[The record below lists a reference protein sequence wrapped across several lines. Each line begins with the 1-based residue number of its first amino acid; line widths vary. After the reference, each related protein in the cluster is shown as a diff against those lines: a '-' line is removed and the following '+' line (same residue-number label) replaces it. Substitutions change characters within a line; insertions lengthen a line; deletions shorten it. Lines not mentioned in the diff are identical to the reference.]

1 MRAILLFLCA
11 TAALSASAQSNFKE
25 GSNAFAH
32 YTKTGE
38 TKHLTTAKKHIDAV
52 YKTRRDQSNSRVNML
67 RAMIYGAMAY
77 ADSARTIKNDKDP
90 IDIAYQALRRIPSRE
105 LMRQPNQVKYVKQ
118 NLAYAHIFKAKKALE
133 KQAYEEAY
141 GHYLQ
146 VRDLAQGNYN
156 VDYNLA
162 VLAGET
168 GKYEE
173 SVRYY
178 GRLLNRGDS
187 PSSHYLELAE
197 IHRKKGDRTAVL
209 KTLQEARRK
218 FPEDRAVLMNLLQ
231 EYAQTD
237 DHRAIAAI
245 VDQAIKFEPENAE
258 LGYLAGYAK
267 ENTGNI
273 AAAKKHYRRVLQLDG
288 NNYEANLALGL
299 IYLNDF
305 LKDADNAE
313 ARHEAQNLLLKANEI
328 RPYEVNALKSLELYY
343 EKAGDPA
350 QFDRVRLLL
359 NQLGRNR

>member
-1 MRAILLFLCA
+1 MRAILLFLFA
-11 TAALSASAQSNFKE
+11 TASLAAAAQSNFKE
-25 GSNAFAH
+25 GGNAFAH

-38 TKHLTTAKKHIDAV
+38 VKHLATAKKHIDAI
-52 YKTRRDQSNSRVNML
+52 YKTRRDSSNVRVNIL
-67 RAMIYGAMAY
+67 RAMMYSAMAY
-77 ADSARTIKNDKDP
+77 SDSARSIKNDLDP
-90 IDIAYQALRRIPSRE
+90 IDIAYAALRRIPSRD
-105 LMRQPNQVKYVKQ
+105 LMQHPAQVRYVKQ

-178 GRLLNRGDS
+178 DRLLNRGDA
-187 PSSHYLELAE
+187 PPSHYLELAE

-209 KTLQEARRK
+209 QTLQEAKRK
-218 FPEDRAVLMNLLQ
+218 FPKDRDVLMNLIQ
-231 EYAQTD
+231 EYAQMD
-237 DHRAIAAI
+237 DQRAIAAI
-245 VDQAIKFEPENAE
+245 VDQAIKFEPENAQ
-258 LGYLAGYAK
+258 LSYLAGYAK
-267 ENTGNI
+267 ENTGDI
-273 AAAKKHYRRVLQLDG
+273 AAARKHYRRVLELDG

-299 IYLNDF
+299 IYLDDF

-313 ARHEAQNLLLKANEI
+313 ARHEAHDLLLKANEI

-343 EKAGDPA
+343 EKDGDPA
-350 QFDRVRLLL
+350 QLDRVRLLL
-359 NQLGRNR
+359 NRIRG

>member
-1 MRAILLFLCA
+1 MRTILLCLFASAVLTA
-11 TAALSASAQSNFKE
+11 TAQSNFKE
-25 GSNAFAH
+25 GSNAFAR
-32 YTKTGE
+32 YTQSGE
-38 TKHLTTAKKHIDAV
+38 VKHLGNAKKHIDEA
-52 YKTRRDQSNSRVNML
+52 YKTRRDQSSTRVNIL

-90 IDIAYQALRRIPSRE
+90 IDIAYAALRRVPSRE
-105 LMRQPNQVKYVKQ
+105 LMRHPNEVKYVKQ

-133 KQAYEEAY
+133 QQAYEEAY
-141 GHYLQ
+141 GHYLR

-168 GKYEE
+168 GKYDE

-178 GRLLNRGDS
+178 NRLLNRGDS
-187 PSSHYLELAE
+187 PPSHYLELAE

-209 KTLQEARRK
+209 QTLQEAKRK
-218 FPEDRAVLMNLLQ
+218 FPKDRAVLMNLIQ
-231 EYAQTD
+231 EYAQMD

-245 VDQAIKFEPENAE
+245 VDQAVKFEPENAE
-258 LGYLAGYAK
+258 LIYLAGYAK

-299 IYLNDF
+299 LYLDDF

-313 ARHEAQNLLLKANEI
+313 ARYEAQNLLLKANEI

-343 EKAGDPA
+343 ERDGNPA
-350 QFDRVRLLL
+350 QLDRVRLLL
-359 NQLGRNR
+359 NRMTSN